1 MTFTL
6 AWIDHD
12 QEARKRAHELLG
24 LFNQPGSR
32 EEMGLGTIRDAF
44 SNLLFPGTNTAQTRL
59 RFSLIVPW
67 VYRALERE
75 RMPRSD
81 FWRLGRERELDVL
94 EHLWATTEDGVY
106 GRRSRRRLKGLP
118 SWYFGLGDAWGL
130 RVPAAGSGNGARTWH
145 AGLPKPPPDFPELD
159 TLSLTS
165 TEAEYLQD
173 RVAQSL
179 PQSLLAH
186 LFRQVRARNAG
197 EADGCGFVW
206 EHPGYGDFAPE
217 HKEQVEHA
225 RLFSEVVHGA
235 PVLYNLLLARR
246 VHAGTPGLEQED
258 GEEKVAHYEA
268 RLAKWSRGLRRSAL
282 AVWSVDDFWATVARS
297 ARINRD
303 TRAFVSEWMA
313 LVKAGV
319 LDVQE
324 HGAPA
329 DDSEAATLVRRREK
343 ALKGVRSRFRN
354 EKMLAEWGG
363 ESGMGRMDYRW
374 PVVRRFLR
382 ELGEGLGA
390 VA

>member
-6 AWIDHD
+6 AWIDQD

-32 EEMGLGTIRDAF
+32 DEMGLGTIRDAF

-75 RMPRSD
+75 GTPRRD
-81 FWRLGRERELDVL
+81 YWRLGRERELDVL
-94 EHLWATTEDGVY
+94 EHLWATNEDRVY
-106 GRRSRRRLKGLP
+106 GRRSRRRLKAIP
-118 SWYFGLGDAWGL
+118 SWYFGLGDTWGL
-130 RVPAAGSGNGARTWH
+130 RVRAPGGGDGARTWH
-145 AGLPKPPPDFPELD
+145 AGLPAPPRGFPKLD
-159 TLSLTS
+159 TLSLTA

-186 LFRQVRARNAG
+186 LFRQVRAKNAG

-206 EHPGYGDFAPE
+206 EHPGYADFAPE

-225 RLFSEVVHGA
+225 RLFSEVIYGA

-246 VHAGTPGLEQED
+246 VHAGTRGVERRGSE
-258 GEEKVAHYEA
+258 GKAAHYEGQ
-268 RLAKWSRGLRRSAL
+268 LAQWSRGLDRSAL
-282 AVWSVDDFWATVARS
+282 AAWSVDDFWATVALS
-297 ARINRD
+297 ARINHG

-363 ESGMGRMDYRW
+363 GSGMGRMDYRW
-374 PVVRRFLR
+374 SVVRGFLR

-390 VA
+390 SA

>member
-6 AWIDHD
+6 AWIDQD

-32 EEMGLGTIRDAF
+32 DEMGLGTIRDAF

-75 RMPRSD
+75 RMASAD

-94 EHLWATTEDGVY
+94 GHLWATTEDGVY

-130 RVPAAGSGNGARTWH
+130 RVRAAGSGNGALTWH
-145 AGLPKPPPDFPELD
+145 AGLPAPPHGFPRLD

-165 TEAEYLQD
+165 TEAEYLQE
-173 RVAQSL
+173 RVAQSV

-186 LFRQVRARNAG
+186 LFRQVRAKNAG
-197 EADGCGFVW
+197 EADGCRFVW
-206 EHPGYGDFAPE
+206 EHPGYAGFAPE

-225 RLFSEVVHGA
+225 RLFSEVIYGA
-235 PVLYNLLLARR
+235 PVLYNLLLARK
-246 VHAGTPGLEQED
+246 VHAGTRGLERSTIED
-258 GEEKVAHYEA
+258 TTASYEDQ
-268 RLAKWSRGLRRSAL
+268 LAKWSRGLDRSAL
-282 AVWSVDDFWATVARS
+282 AVWSVDDFWATVARI
-297 ARINRD
+297 ARINHG

-324 HGAPA
+324 HGSPS

-354 EKMLAEWGG
+354 EKMLAEW
-363 ESGMGRMDYRW
+363 EEGRGW
-374 PVVRRFLR
+374 VGWTTAGPWCA
-382 ELGEGLGA
+382 GSCGS
-390 VA
+390 

>member
-1 MTFTL
+1 MTFTI
-6 AWIDHD
+6 AWIDQD

-32 EEMGLGTIRDAF
+32 DEMGLGTIRDAF

-67 VYRALERE
+67 VYRTLERE
-75 RMPRSD
+75 GTPRSD
-81 FWRLGRERELDVL
+81 FRRLGRERELDVL
-94 EHLWATTEDGVY
+94 ESLWGTSEDGVY
-106 GRRSRRRLKGLP
+106 GRRSGRRLKGLP

-130 RVPAAGSGNGARTWH
+130 RVRAAGSGNGARTWH
-145 AGLPKPPPDFPELD
+145 AGLPTPPPGFPKLD
-159 TLSLTS
+159 TLSLTA

-186 LFRQVRARNAG
+186 LFRQVRAEDAG
-197 EADGCGFVW
+197 EADGCRFVW
-206 EHPGYGDFAPE
+206 QHPGYAGFAPE

-225 RLFSEVVHGA
+225 RLFSEVIYGA

-246 VHAGTPGLEQED
+246 VHAGTRGLERAG
-258 GEEKVAHYEA
+258 GEEKVAHYER
-268 RLAKWSRGLRRSAL
+268 RLAKWSRELDRLAL
-282 AVWSVDDFWATVARS
+282 ATWSVDDFWAAVARI
-297 ARINRD
+297 ARINHG
-303 TRAFVSEWMA
+303 TRAFVSEWMT
-313 LVKAGV
+313 LVKSGV
-319 LDVQE
+319 LDVPE

-329 DDSEAATLVRRREK
+329 VDSEAATLVRRREK

-363 ESGMGRMDYRW
+363 GSGMGRMDYRW

-390 VA
+390 SA